1 MAISEMNMSN
11 LRAQVMREANL
22 RGSTPT
28 RYANHIKIDSGQHL
42 FFIQIRWYVYMPPS
56 LNFNM
61 KMFDDFT
68 LRISCEEYYDEDIWE
83 LIYGAEIGFDRAEKD

>member
-28 RYANHIKIDSGQHL
+28 RDASQYQD
-42 FFIQIRWYVYMPPS
+42 
-56 LNFNM
+56 
-61 KMFDDFT
+61 
-68 LRISCEEYYDEDIWE
+68 
-83 LIYGAEIGFDRAEKD
+83 